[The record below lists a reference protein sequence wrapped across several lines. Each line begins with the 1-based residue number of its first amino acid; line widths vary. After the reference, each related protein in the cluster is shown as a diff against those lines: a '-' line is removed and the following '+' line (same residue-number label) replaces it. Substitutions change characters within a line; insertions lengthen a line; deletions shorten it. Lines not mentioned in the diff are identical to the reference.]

1 MKDHMIDLLKFG
13 SVAFVVGAL
22 AMAGMR
28 VIEYGLEKP
37 KLAVMICFSDD
48 AGKIEA
54 CKPMAEKAAQ

>member
-37 KLAVMICFSDD
+37 KLA
-48 AGKIEA
+48 AG
-54 CKPMAEKAAQ
+54 